1 MIHSGFDD
9 SVPRLSVWMIRAAL
23 LALTGGRP
31 LGALML
37 AAPGTGGVARWRPLH
52 AELLLVGWTVQL
64 AFGVAY
70 WILPR
75 FRSGPERG
83 PEALGWAAF
92 ALVNAGVL
100 LVGLGRSADGRGDV
114 GARGSERRGAG
125 GGGLRGQAWPRVKP
139 FR

>member
-1 MIHSGFDD
+1 M
-9 SVPRLSVWMIRAAL
+9 PRLSVWMIRAAL
-23 LALTGGRP
+23 LALMAGAT

-37 AAPGTGGVARWRPLH
+37 AVPGGAARWRPLH

-83 PEALGWAAF
+83 HEALGWAAF
-92 ALVNAGVL
+92 ALVNVGVV
-100 LVGLGRSADGRGDV
+100 LVGLGRSA
-114 GARGSERRGAG
+114 G
-125 GGGLRGQAWPRVKP
+125 GGETWALAGRSAEALAAVSFVAQAWPRVKP

>member
-1 MIHSGFDD
+1 M
-9 SVPRLSVWMIRAAL
+9 VRTAL
-23 LALTGGRP
+23 LALAAGAT

-37 AAPGTGGVARWRPLH
+37 AAPGVLGLARWRPLH

-75 FRSGPERG
+75 FREGAERG
-83 PEALGWAAF
+83 RDSLAWAAF
-92 ALVNAGVL
+92 TLVNLGWLLTGV
-100 LVGLGRSADGRGDV
+100 GRSMAGAETWALAGR
-114 GARGSERRGAG
+114 AAE
-125 GGGLRGQAWPRVKP
+125 GLAAVAFAAHAWPRVKP